1 MLATLALSFV
11 SPALAC
17 PTVATGTPHGVPFD
31 TAQVALVRQGTRT
44 TFTVSINPEGDP
56 QDIALVLPVP
66 ELVQE
71 ADLAV
76 LEPDIFSRLNGY
88 TGVLTMADAGCS
100 SLAGAGG
107 TAQSDAD
114 GGSSDGGGGDVQVE
128 AEYLVGGYQITI
140 LSASESVA
148 LFTWLDEHGYQLPDE
163 VIPVLEEHIEQGMY
177 FMAAQV
183 DPSAAAADG
192 SVLAPRQV
200 SYASALFTVRLAAK
214 SSPGEQDMI
223 LYAITG
229 QGEGEGRVGVSNY
242 PMIEI
247 PDVCIWGEPGVDDFA
262 DFYDTRFRPL
272 WKSAG
277 SAAWG
282 VEWAGGWGDCSP
294 CSSTTLTGE
303 DIAALGFEGEASEHF
318 LTRIRLRYTPETAAQ
333 DLVLYESGLFDALV
347 TSYADANTLN
357 AECIPACPDSPGA
370 EWMEENGYDTD
381 VGDDTGDPD
390 DIDQDPGDGEGDGDD
405 QDVSADGEDDGA
417 RGMCS
422 AAPAAPLTA
431 LGLFGLLL
439 GCVRRRN

>member
-192 SVLAPRQV
+192 SFLGPDPPGGEVLARRAGHDPLRHHRPGGGRRPR
-200 SYASALFTVRLAAK
+200 RC
-214 SSPGEQDMI
+214 EQ
-223 LYAITG
+223 L
-229 QGEGEGRVGVSNY
+229 
-242 PMIEI
+242 
-247 PDVCIWGEPGVDDFA
+247 
-262 DFYDTRFRPL
+262 
-272 WKSAG
+272 
-277 SAAWG
+277 
-282 VEWAGGWGDCSP
+282 
-294 CSSTTLTGE
+294 
-303 DIAALGFEGEASEHF
+303 
-318 LTRIRLRYTPETAAQ
+318 
-333 DLVLYESGLFDALV
+333 
-347 TSYADANTLN
+347 
-357 AECIPACPDSPGA
+357 
-370 EWMEENGYDTD
+370 
-381 VGDDTGDPD
+381 PD
-390 DIDQDPGDGEGDGDD
+390 DRDPRRLHLG
-405 QDVSADGEDDGA
+405 GA
-417 RGMCS
+417 R
-422 AAPAAPLTA
+422 
-431 LGLFGLLL
+431 
-439 GCVRRRN
+439 RR